1 MAVIVPVAVQMSMIR
16 PVLMSVAEPPAVA
29 VTVHRSHS
37 KSICDGGGTS
47 LTTPCWMVDNTRP

>member
-1 MAVIVPVAVQMSMIR
+1 VAVQMSMIR

-47 LTTPCWMVDNTRP
+47 LTRACWMVDNTRP